1 MNFKT
6 IEELEAIGITISFI
20 ADDHVMIRQNELVN
34 QHIYTNK
41 QLFKIARQFYPD
53 KKIKPVVF
61 HFDRDCVTLDWITAQ
76 MERHK
81 VIVKDLVRQLP
92 IAKEDINAIIKGE
105 RAMTATEKG
114 LFFYYFNC
122 YNTEAIPPQDE
133 LTEKMHAEFFISP
146 EAELRFKVASALY
159 DMKEYGSTLEEVMEL
174 YGLTEEDM
182 GILGN
187 S

>member
-6 IEELEAIGITISFI
+6 TEELEAIGITISFI
-20 ADDHVMIRQNELVN
+20 ADDHVMIRQNELIN
-34 QHIYTNK
+34 QCIYTNK

-61 HFDRDCVTLDWITAQ
+61 HFDRNSVTVSWIVAQ
-76 MERHK
+76 MELHK

-92 IAKEDINAIIKGE
+92 ITKEDINAIIKGE

-122 YNTEAIPPQDE
+122 YKTEATLPQDE
-133 LTEKMHAEFFISP
+133 LTEKMHEEFTISP
-146 EAELRFKVASALY
+146 EAELRIKVELALD
-159 DMKEYGSTLEEVMEL
+159 DMKEYGFTLEDVMKT
-174 YGLTEEDM
+174 YGLTEEEM
-182 GILGN
+182 KQYKA
-187 S
+187 